1 MSASAQ
7 LDDTRFVAVIFGA
20 KNSRERFKYAKTLFK
35 FGFRNFTTE
44 KYFKRKQIIARERIW
59 SGQDKYI
66 DIGFDRDI
74 FITKLKYDDKKII
87 PKINLFKKIK
97 APVRINQNLGTI
109 DFVRDNN
116 IIATEKIY
124 SLKRVEE
131 GNLYRRAYDIVA
143 NFFIE
148 D

>member
-1 MSASAQ
+1 MQ
-7 LDDTRFVAVIFGA
+7 KHFLNLD
-20 KNSRERFKYAKTLFK
+20 L
-35 FGFRNFTTE
+35 
-44 KYFKRKQIIARERIW
+44 
-59 SGQDKYI
+59 
-66 DIGFDRDI
+66 GFDRDI
-74 FITKLKYDDKKII
+74 YITKLKYDDKKII

>member
-1 MSASAQ
+1 M
-7 LDDTRFVAVIFGA
+7 
-20 KNSRERFKYAKTLFK
+20 
-35 FGFRNFTTE
+35 
-44 KYFKRKQIIARERIW
+44 
-59 SGQDKYI
+59 
-66 DIGFDRDI
+66 
-74 FITKLKYDDKKII
+74 TKKKII
-87 PKINLFKKIK
+87 PKINIISKIS

-116 IIATEKIY
+116 IIATENIY